1 MDTLIRKFERYLCEV
16 LGVTVAANPWSGS
29 NRLPIYLKDAYRWY
43 QVTLLDTPYLVMEP
57 NDSEALTPAIVRK
70 NLIQVQEKSGLQALY
85 LCPII
90 SAYNRKR
97 LIDHK
102 VPFVV
107 PDNQMYLPELGIDL
121 REHFKK
127 LRTTPQQLSPSTQV
141 VVLYVLHHGMNQS
154 YTPSR
159 LAKELGYTSM
169 TMTRVLDEL
178 EAAGIGTVTAVG
190 RERILRFEMTT
201 KELWEKAKI
210 QMRNPM
216 NKRAWI
222 SAVPPGWRG
231 VLAGLSALSHYTM
244 LAEPALP
251 VYAVSAA
258 YWKQVKLRSDVTL
271 LPSAE
276 TGANEV
282 EIWSYSPY
290 QFAVNQLV
298 DRFSLYLSLQN
309 ATDERV
315 ESALR
320 ELMEEVPW

>member
-1 MDTLIRKFERYLCEV
+1 MDTLIRKFERYLYEI
-16 LGVTVAANPWSGS
+16 LGVAVVANPWSGS
-29 NRLPIYLKDAYRWY
+29 NKLPIYLKDAYRWY
-43 QVTLLDTPYLVMEP
+43 QVTLLGTPCLVMESS
-57 NDSEALTPAIVRK
+57 DGAWLTPAIIRK
-70 NLIQVQEKSGLQALY
+70 NLIQVQEKSGLQVLY
-85 LCPII
+85 LCPVV

-97 LIDHK
+97 LIEQK

-107 PDNQMYLPELGIDL
+107 PGNQMYLPELGIDL

-127 LRTTPQQLSPSTQV
+127 LRDIPQQLSPSTQA
-141 VVLYVLHHGMNQS
+141 VVLYALHHGTNQP
-154 YTPSR
+154 YTPSQ
-159 LAKELGYTSM
+159 LAKELDYAPM
-169 TMTRVLDEL
+169 TMTRALDEL
-178 EAAGIGTVTAVG
+178 EAAGIGKVTAVG
-190 RERILRFEMTT
+190 RERVLRFEVTA

-210 QMRNPM
+210 QMRSPM

-251 VYAVSAA
+251 VYAVSAE
-258 YWKQVKLRSDVTL
+258 YWKQVQQRSDVTF

-276 TGANEV
+276 TGAIEV
-282 EIWSYSPY
+282 EIWSYSPHLLV
-290 QFAVNQLV
+290 VNQQV